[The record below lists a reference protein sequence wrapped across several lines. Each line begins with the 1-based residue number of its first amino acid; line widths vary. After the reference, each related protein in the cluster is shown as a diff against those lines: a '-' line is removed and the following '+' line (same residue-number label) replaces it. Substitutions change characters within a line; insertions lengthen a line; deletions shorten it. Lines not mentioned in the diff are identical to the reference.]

1 MRRLIDT
8 QVILWA
14 AIAPDRLSDD
24 SVAFLTNPANS
35 LYFSAASIWE
45 IVIKNAL
52 GRPDFRVNPGL
63 LRRGLIDNDFME
75 LPITATH
82 ALATETLPPVH
93 KDPFDRILVAQAIV
107 EGMTLVTADA
117 LLEKYPVEIRKI

>member
-1 MRRLIDT
+1 MRCLIDT

-52 GRPDFRVNPGL
+52 GRPDFRVNQGL
-63 LRRGLIDNDFME
+63 LRRGLIDNDYME

>member
-63 LRRGLIDNDFME
+63 LRRGLIDNDYME

-93 KDPFDRILVAQAIV
+93 KDPLDRILVAQAIV

>member
-35 LYFSAASIWE
+35 LYFRAASIWE

-63 LRRGLIDNDFME
+63 LRRGLIDNDYME

-93 KDPFDRILVAQAIV
+93 KDPLDRILVAQAIV